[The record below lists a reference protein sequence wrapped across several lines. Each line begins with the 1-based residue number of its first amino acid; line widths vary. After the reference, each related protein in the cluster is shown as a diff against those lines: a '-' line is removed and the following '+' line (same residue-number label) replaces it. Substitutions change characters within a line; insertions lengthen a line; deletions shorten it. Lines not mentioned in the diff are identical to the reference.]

1 MDDVTDHRDVLN
13 AFGLELSS
21 SSAPGP
27 LFSFSAVFLVRHES
41 RDVILKRTRT
51 PIDRAHALL
60 RWTTHLRS
68 QGISVVTPVPGL
80 EPNPVEVG
88 QDVWVAYPF
97 IDGEVYRGTQAQV
110 RAAGE
115 LLGAIHSVEWD
126 DSSFAG
132 FAWPDE
138 DEASI
143 VTDVSALAGVL
154 RAARVSGADDLIT
167 AYADRLRVAHTEF
180 VSALRSADLEWRC
193 GPWDYKA
200 NNLVY
205 VADGSPT
212 LVDPDSAGHL
222 PRVLDLALAAVL
234 FHNEA
239 PSAPGRLFTAAEWS
253 WFYSGYRSKTDLST
267 VEKELWPIALE
278 FMHLDEGLWLLLND
292 PEGWEK
298 QPQRDFLLDLLTSDL
313 DQLGRLR

>member
-1 MDDVTDHRDVLN
+1 MDDVTDHRDVLD
-13 AFGLELSS
+13 ALGLELSS
-21 SSAPGP
+21 SQPRS
-27 LFSFSAVFLVRHES
+27 LSCFNAVFLARHED
-41 RDVILKRTRT
+41 RDVVLKRTRA
-51 PIDRAHALL
+51 PIDRARALQ

-68 QGISVVTPVPGL
+68 EGISVVTPVPDL

-97 IDGEVYRGTQAQV
+97 IDGQVYRATQAQI

-115 LLGAIHSVEWD
+115 LLGAIHSMEWD
-126 DSSFAG
+126 DPAFARY
-132 FAWPDE
+132 AWPDE

-143 VTDVSALAGVL
+143 GADLSALAEVLGV
-154 RAARVSGADDLIT
+154 ARVPGADDLV
-167 AYADRLRVAHTEF
+167 ASYADRLRRAHTEF
-180 VSALRSADLEWRC
+180 VSTLRSADLVWRC

-212 LVDPDSAGHL
+212 LVDPDSAGYL

-234 FHNEA
+234 FHNEI
-239 PSAPGRLFTAAEWS
+239 PSASGRLFTAREWS
-253 WFYSGYRSKTDLST
+253 WFCTGYQRRTDLSA

-278 FMHLDEGLWLLLND
+278 FMRLEEGLWLLLND
-292 PEGWEK
+292 PGGWKK

-313 DQLGRLR
+313 GQLERVR